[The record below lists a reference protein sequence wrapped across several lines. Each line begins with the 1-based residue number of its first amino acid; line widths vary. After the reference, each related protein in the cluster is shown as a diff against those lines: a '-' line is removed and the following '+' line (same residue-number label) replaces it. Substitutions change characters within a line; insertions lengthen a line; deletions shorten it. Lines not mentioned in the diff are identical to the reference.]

1 MSDVERTALGTPNPP
16 GAARRMRSHD
26 VRHQSVRASLRKG
39 LHEFRA
45 APAKTKVLGILTVAG
60 FALPALAYFAFV
72 HHYALNVPVNDQWSD
87 VLLVEK
93 AFSGHLS
100 LGDLWAQHNENRILV
115 PNLIVLL
122 LAYTTHLDI
131 VTEEYV
137 SAVLL
142 AGSVFLIIRTHR
154 RRSPGTPL
162 IWYCPVAILMFSWA
176 QFENALWG
184 FQLAWYVVLICL
196 AGTLAVLDREQVHG
210 TSLAIAAAIAVVGSF
225 SSLQGLIIWPAGLLL
240 LLYRRRPGKMLAA
253 WAITAVATTALYFY
267 NYNSD
272 TPQLGNAP
280 IDPFAGTV
288 GHFKQNPL

>member
-1 MSDVERTALGTPNPP
+1 M
-16 GAARRMRSHD
+16 
-26 VRHQSVRASLRKG
+26 
-39 LHEFRA
+39 
-45 APAKTKVLGILTVAG
+45 
-60 FALPALAYFAFV
+60 
-72 HHYALNVPVNDQWSD
+72 NDQWSD

-240 LLYRRRPGKMLAA
+240 LLYRRRPGKMPAA

-280 IDPFAGTV
+280 IDPFLHPAFESKLFIFSLGDVTGSRFRLTSSSSATTPCWARRV
-288 GHFKQNPL
+288 PGSSPSESSFSSLQCSQCPGPACEIPKSDRNLSVCP

>member
-1 MSDVERTALGTPNPP
+1 M
-16 GAARRMRSHD
+16 
-26 VRHQSVRASLRKG
+26 
-39 LHEFRA
+39 
-45 APAKTKVLGILTVAG
+45 TKVLGILTVAG
-60 FALPALAYFAFV
+60 FAVPALAYFAFV

-131 VTEEYV
+131 ITEDYL

-142 AGSVFLIIRTHR
+142 AGSVFLIVRTHR
-154 RRSPGTPL
+154 RRSPATPL

-176 QFENALWG
+176 QYENTLWG

-196 AGTLAVLDREQVHG
+196 AGTLAVLDREQVHSPMLG
-210 TSLAIAAAIAVVGSF
+210 HRRGNRSGWQLLVASGSDHLAGWSSPPAVPASPGQNARSMGDHGRDDRRFVL
-225 SSLQGLIIWPAGLLL
+225 LQLQL
-240 LLYRRRPGKMLAA
+240 RLAP
-253 WAITAVATTALYFY
+253 TR
-267 NYNSD
+267 
-272 TPQLGNAP
+272 
-280 IDPFAGTV
+280 
-288 GHFKQNPL
+288 